1 MNQQRSRRFRSA
13 RDAIEAREAALRRGE
28 PPPEGDPFDSNCI
41 TPGTEFMARLSE
53 HLQFFIRKQ
62 QTYDPAWQKMAVIL
76 SGHEVPGEG
85 EHKIMEHMRWARQQP
100 GYAPN
105 QRHCMYGL
113 DADLIMLALV
123 THEPHFCLL
132 REVVSFGGSNSGQ
145 PSREVLENPSEESF
159 QLLQICLLRDYFD
172 AEFKPVPEGTP
183 AGEIAKLKPDAVLPF
198 GYDLE
203 RVIDDLVF
211 MAMLVG
217 NDFLPPLPTLDIAEG
232 ALNSLFTIYKE
243 ELPLMGGYLTH
254 AGTFEAARL
263 ERILSRVAALEADVL
278 MERAKNAEE
287 VAEKK
292 NRQKERDARKGG
304 GQGGQG
310 GRGRRRGVTELDEA
324 DQFEAELADAQAAIL
339 PVSKD
344 GSADVLPEEAVV
356 VDPSMM
362 RPEKRAFFLSEGGGG
377 LAKWKAVYYAEKLE
391 LEAAPGSDDVAQA
404 ARGLVFSYLEGLA
417 WVQHYYYR
425 GVASWGWY
433 FPHHYAPMASDLC
446 GPVLLDAAAAVSFQL
461 GTPFAPFEQLLAV
474 LPAASAGLLPPAFR
488 HLMLDAGSPVKD
500 FYPLDF
506 KIDFEGKRND
516 WEGIV
521 QVPFIDE
528 ARLLAAAASVQQTAL
543 TPAERARNA
552 PGCEYRFI
560 HQAAFAEDYPSSLP
574 RSFAGLFPS
583 RCAVAPQAPRP
594 ALPPDT
600 PGFGPWLVKGT
611 RTGAKSPPGFPTLH
625 TVPTTA
631 KLVMAGVTVFGTPSR
646 KESLILRVPDLGASA
661 PSAEAAAALMLGRR
675 CFVTWPFLQ
684 EALVVG
690 VSDAT
695 TKLVVGSPPKRWAGI
710 EVDAWKAEA
719 SKMSSKYFSTQGL
732 DLGKITLLVH
742 VTVCQG
748 LVRHADGSL
757 QKRFGGAEL
766 AFPLQV
772 TLHKAPG
779 GTDPRLVERGAQ
791 DAAPLEAATTAV
803 FLGRSHFGSVAQV
816 VDGPGGDGTYT
827 VAIRPTAPDSGAAQ
841 RVFASHPAVFMR
853 SGAMARKLRLSPRLL
868 GQLTG
873 QLFVKLD
880 DAGTKVDVGLNLKS
894 AKHGLC
900 VPDYCR
906 PAPDDEGWEYTDAA
920 AQLVTAYSQR
930 APWLFKAL
938 ADAPEGGPPGLDV
951 RDALPGM
958 TPAEAARQAYDVAAW
973 LKKQPVG
980 RRPLVKTTAVVP
992 PDETIR
998 ALVAATAVPASSLPA
1013 IVLERVAPPLLLAPV
1028 QEVEVT
1034 SVLAGGDFALGD
1046 RVVTIAAG
1054 GGTVPPFGSRGTVVG
1069 IHPWEVGASLEVL
1082 LDAAFEQGS
1091 DLHGRVPK
1099 GRGAFL
1105 PSTICLN
1112 LTHPPP
1118 LPSLGAWA
1126 PPQRSRKPPPPLPPA
1141 DGRVAWLPPSDGAAV
1156 AKPMGA
1162 LAAAKMALAQLTS
1175 LAPAPAPAPAVE
1187 AKKTSAAPAAKKSA
1201 PPSTTAA
1208 AQKSAATA
1216 ATAAAL
1222 AKLTVNGG
1230 DGERAKQQQQQ
1241 QQQQHSGSGGRGS
1254 GGASGRGEPSGFA
1267 YSTQQGRGRGR
1278 GAPSFAGGASK
1289 GGVGEAASEQAPAA
1303 LTESAQPAASSGQKL
1318 LAMLHSGPAS
1328 SAVSPGQALL
1338 AMVQPRGGPAPAP
1351 GAALL
1356 AMVQG
1361 ANGGGGS
1368 GDAHAVAPAG
1378 GNDAATAALWAA
1390 LQGGAQPVAPQTASA
1405 GNAILRMVGGGD
1417 QTAAQ

>member
-28 PPPEGDPFDSNCI
+28 PPPEGEPFDSNCI

-62 QTYDPAWQKMAVIL
+62 QTYDPAWQRMTVVL

-85 EHKIMEHMRWARQQP
+85 EHKIMEQMRWARQQP

-132 REVVSFGGSNSGQ
+132 REVVSFGGGNSGQ

-172 AEFKPVPEGTP
+172 AEFKPVPEGT
-183 AGEIAKLKPDAVLPF
+183 AAADVAKLKADAVLPF

-203 RVIDDLVF
+203 RVIDDIVF
-211 MAMLVG
+211 MCMLVG

-232 ALNSLFTIYKE
+232 ALNSLFSIYKE
-243 ELPLMGGYLTH
+243 ELLQMGGYLTN
-254 AGTFEAARL
+254 AGTFDPARL
-263 ERILSRVAALEADVL
+263 ERILARVASLEADVL
-278 MERAKNAEE
+278 MERAKTAEE
-287 VAEKK
+287 AAEKK
-292 NRQKERDARKGG
+292 SRQKERDARKGG
-304 GQGGQG
+304 QQ
-310 GRGRRRGVTELDEA
+310 GRGRRGGVIELDEA
-324 DQFEAELADAQAAIL
+324 DQFEAELAEAAIM

-344 GSADVLPEEAVV
+344 GETAVVPEEAPVA
-356 VDPSMM
+356 DPSMM
-362 RPEKRAFFLSEGGGG
+362 RPEKRAFFLTEGGGG
-377 LAKWKAVYYAEKLE
+377 LARWKEVYYTEKLE
-391 LEAAPGSDDVAQA
+391 LGSTSGAEDVASA
-404 ARGLVFSYLEGLA
+404 ARSLVFSYLEGLA

-474 LPAASAGLLPPAFR
+474 LPSASAPLLPPAFR

-528 ARLLAAAASVQQTAL
+528 GRLLAAAASVSPSAL

-552 PGCEYRFI
+552 LGCEYSFV

-583 RCAVAPQAPRP
+583 RCACTPQAPRP
-594 ALPPDT
+594 ALPADA
-600 PGFGPWLVKGT
+600 PGFGPWLIKGT

-625 TVPTTA
+625 TVPATA

-646 KESLILRVPDLGASA
+646 KESLILRVPDLGPGA
-661 PSAEAAAALMLGRR
+661 PSAEAAGALMLGRR
-675 CFVTWPFLQ
+675 CFVSWPFLQ

-690 VSDAT
+690 VSDAGGKVT
-695 TKLVVGSPPKRWAGI
+695 VGGVAKKWAGI
-710 EVDAWKAEA
+710 ELDAWRAEA
-719 SKMSSKYFSTQGL
+719 GKMSAKYYTTQGV

-757 QKRFGGAEL
+757 QKRFGGPEL

-779 GTDPRLVERGAQ
+779 GTDPRLAEKGAQ
-791 DAAPLEAATTAV
+791 DAAPLGQTTTAV

-816 VDGPGGDGTYT
+816 VDGPGRDGTYT
-827 VAIRPTAPDSGAAQ
+827 VAIRPTAPDTGAAQ
-841 RVFASHPAVFMR
+841 RVFASHPAVFTR

-868 GQLTG
+868 GQVTG
-873 QLFVKLD
+873 QLFVRLD
-880 DAGTKVDVGLNLKS
+880 DAGTKVDLGLNLKS

-906 PAPDDEGWEYTDAA
+906 PASDDEGWEYTDAA

-938 ADAPEGGPPGLDV
+938 GDAPDGGPPGLDI

-958 TPAEAARQAYDVAAW
+958 PPAQAARQAYDLAAW

-980 RRPLVKTTAVVP
+980 RRPLVKTTAIVP

-998 ALVAATAVPASSLPA
+998 ALVAATAVPPASLPA
-1013 IVLERVAPPLLLAPV
+1013 IMLERVAPPLLLAPV

-1046 RVVTIAAG
+1046 RVVCVAAG

-1082 LDAAFEQGS
+1082 LDAGFEQGS

-1105 PSTICLN
+1105 PSTVCLN

-1141 DGRVAWLPPSDGAAV
+1141 DGRVAWQPSGDGVAV

-1175 LAPAPAPAPAVE
+1175 LAPAPPVE
-1187 AKKTSAAPAAKKSA
+1187 AKKEKTATSGVPAPKKTSTPSA
-1201 PPSTTAA
+1201 T

-1216 ATAAAL
+1216 ATAAAAAAL
-1222 AKLTVNGG
+1222 AKLAVE
-1230 DGERAKQQQQQ
+1230 DGAKQQQGG
-1241 QQQQHSGSGGRGS
+1241 GSAGRGS
-1254 GGASGRGEPSGFA
+1254 AGASGRGAPSGFA
-1267 YSTQQGRGRGR
+1267 FATQQGRGRGR
-1278 GAPSFAGGASK
+1278 GAPSFAGGDSK
-1289 GGVGEAASEQAPAA
+1289 AKAGDGDGDKALADEA
-1303 LTESAQPAASSGQKL
+1303 TKPAASSGQKL
-1318 LAMLHSGPAS
+1318 LAMLHSGPVPPT
-1328 SAVSPGQALL
+1328 VSPGQALL
-1338 AMVQPRGGPAPAP
+1338 AMVQPRGAPAPAP

-1361 ANGGGGS
+1361 ANGGS
-1368 GDAHAVAPAG
+1368 TEAHAAAPAG

-1390 LQGGAQPVAPQTASA
+1390 LQGGAPPAAIPATA